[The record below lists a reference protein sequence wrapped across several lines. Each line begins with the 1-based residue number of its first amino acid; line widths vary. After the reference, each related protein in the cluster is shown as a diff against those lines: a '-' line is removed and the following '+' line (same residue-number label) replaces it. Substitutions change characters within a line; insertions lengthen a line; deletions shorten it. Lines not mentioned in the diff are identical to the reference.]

1 MLRLVNGTAVQFP
14 HQCPLHILRC
24 NRCVDWQD
32 CQRYSRGHD
41 ASSDISRAIDGVNHD
56 TVGRRCIRGERLS
69 LFGDDFKAMPALYQS
84 ADNDIFGLAIKL
96 HSRMFR

>member
-1 MLRLVNGTAVQFP
+1 MPRVTL
-14 HQCPLHILRC
+14 
-24 NRCVDWQD
+24 
-32 CQRYSRGHD
+32 
-41 ASSDISRAIDGVNHD
+41 
-56 TVGRRCIRGERLS
+56 RCIRGERLS